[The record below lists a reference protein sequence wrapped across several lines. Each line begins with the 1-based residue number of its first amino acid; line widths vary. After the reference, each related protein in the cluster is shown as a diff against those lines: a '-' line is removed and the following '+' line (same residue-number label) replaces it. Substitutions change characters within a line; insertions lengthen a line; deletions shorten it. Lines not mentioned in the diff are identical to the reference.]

1 MKTSGI
7 SNFDKD
13 NAIKQIEVLVTS
25 IKQTL
30 LRVYKM
36 TSRSFHVLI
45 QELIPRARYDQSN
58 LFTHI
63 KGARTEHMLE
73 LRAHHANTRGRNAQR
88 LTAEQLTVKTA
99 FGSAH
104 LGFY

>member
-1 MKTSGI
+1 MNTSGI

-13 NAIKQIEVLVTS
+13 NALKQIDVLVTA

-36 TSRSFHVLI
+36 TSHSFHVLI
-45 QELIPRARYDQSN
+45 RELIPRARYDQSN

-73 LRAHHANTRGRNAQR
+73 LRAHHANTRGRNAKN
-88 LTAEQLTVKTA
+88 LTAEQ
-99 FGSAH
+99 
-104 LGFY
+104 